1 MGQLKMHFLLTM
13 GMFHCYVS
21 LPEGTAFSKTTTLK
35 PHILIFYVGA
45 LMIVDACLSWGRN
58 PFFGIWLLNSPD
70 RKAQVCLYG
79 PCSSHVFQ
87 YFSSA
92 GVLTL
97 LTFHHCECPGTS
109 TFWASQFKSHLVSV
123 KQQRSFSSPSSCQ
136 AGWVGLWKSR
146 MGWIDLPTH
155 NAIVTTRIITYQFL
169 ISESQPKKPFI
180 RHEGILSWGPI
191 SQKNA

>member
-21 LPEGTAFSKTTTLK
+21 LPEGNAFSKTTKLK
-35 PHILIFYVGA
+35 PHILIFCVGA
-45 LMIVDACLSWGRN
+45 LMIVDACLSWDRN

-79 PCSSHVFQ
+79 QCSSHVFQ
-87 YFSSA
+87 YFRSV

-97 LTFHHCECPGTS
+97 LAFHHCECPGTS

-136 AGWVGLWKSR
+136 AGWVGLWNSK
-146 MGWIDLPTH
+146 MGFYLPSH

-169 ISESQPKKPFI
+169 ISESQPKNPSFAMKA
-180 RHEGILSWGPI
+180 S
-191 SQKNA
+191 